1 MLAPLLWLVAC
12 ATSTPSPDTT
22 GVADTSAGLVGTG
35 LTTSSFLPLTADTAH
50 PTTSLPTHDECL
62 PPGERMS
69 DETCLA
75 VIEHDGRLPGQS
87 FDKSGVEV
95 VGDDPRVGSDDLLW
109 LTAEIERCTCSC
121 CHQSELGGP
130 GAYFWD
136 LDYDGVWLDSASRWS
151 LQVLAGIHDS
161 ENQVLPSDDLPRV
174 QQIVLDEIARR
185 DAAD

>member
-1 MLAPLLWLVAC
+1 MLIPLLWLMAC
-12 ATSTPSPDTT
+12 ATTSSPAGPSSPD
-22 GVADTSAGLVGTG
+22 DTATAGLELG
-35 LTTSSFLPLTADTAH
+35 LTTGTLLPVTTDTAH

-121 CHQSELGGP
+121 CPQSSLGGP
-130 GAYFWD
+130 GAYVWD

-161 ENQVLPSDDLPRV
+161 ENQVLPTDDLPRV